1 MSQQHDILASLQ
13 EVEMDAGTVF
23 SGTPSGTP
31 VKGYAQPS
39 PFTPTLN
46 PDYVFHEHK
55 MCIRDSLRCS
65 LAHGLGMRGKV
76 LSDGSECV

>member
-31 VKGYAQPS
+31 VKAM
-39 PFTPTLN
+39 
-46 PDYVFHEHK
+46 H
-55 MCIRDSLRCS
+55 SLRRS
-65 LAHGLGMRGKV
+65 PPN
-76 LSDGSECV
+76 

>member
-39 PFTPTLN
+39 PFTPKLN
-46 PDYVFHEHK
+46 PDYVFHEHRSGQK
-55 MCIRDSLRCS
+55 QHDQPT
-65 LAHGLGMRGKV
+65 GGPPE
-76 LSDGSECV
+76 LSHF